1 MNIIEKIGVLDTYN
15 VDNCS
20 KIRDNKNRIQ
30 KMKKTEKIS
39 GSKKIY
45 SSPLGHQKITFH
57 PSNNV
62 LYFIVMIDFQGG

>member
-45 SSPLGHQKITFH
+45 SSPLLLEESCLQEEQHE
-57 PSNNV
+57 
-62 LYFIVMIDFQGG
+62 L

>member
-20 KIRDNKNRIQ
+20 KIRENKNIIQ
-30 KMKKTEKIS
+30 KNEKTEKIS

-45 SSPLGHQKITFH
+45 SSPLLGR
-57 PSNNV
+57 
-62 LYFIVMIDFQGG
+62 YFYGKKHGCMIILF

>member
-45 SSPLGHQKITFH
+45 SSPLLK
-57 PSNNV
+57 V
-62 LYFIVMIDFQGG
+62 LILSFPIFFRN

>member
-45 SSPLGHQKITFH
+45 SSPLVDEIHNGLLSHYMVRYVT
-57 PSNNV
+57 V
-62 LYFIVMIDFQGG
+62 